1 MEFWLAR
8 VAIELSLG
16 VMCQHI
22 EPPWYK
28 TQLSDLQL

>member
-1 MEFWLAR
+1 MELWLAP
-8 VAIELSLG
+8 VAFELSKG
-16 VMCQHI
+16 VMRQHL